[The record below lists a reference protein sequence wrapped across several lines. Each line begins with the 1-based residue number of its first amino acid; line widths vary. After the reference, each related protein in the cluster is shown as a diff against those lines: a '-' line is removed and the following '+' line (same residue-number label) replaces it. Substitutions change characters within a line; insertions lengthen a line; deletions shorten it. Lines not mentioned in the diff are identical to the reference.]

1 MKRFSSICLIQLLT
15 ATFLLSQSNAG
26 PRINQSAQVIPPVY
40 ISQDDPKA
48 QAMILDRYGK
58 MPLNFEANHGQA
70 DGQVRFLSRNS
81 AYSLFLT
88 ADEAVIA
95 LRETNAGSPK
105 QTAEPATA
113 AVLRMKM
120 RHANPAARIT
130 GMDELAGK
138 ANYFIG
144 NDPSKWRTNV
154 PTYSRVRY
162 EEMFPGIDLVYYGN
176 QRQLEYDF
184 IVAPGADPHLIA
196 FDIIGARRI
205 LQDAHGDLVF
215 QMELGQTTA
224 RMKTVQMKTSDC
236 EIRWHRPIVYQE
248 KNGARQQIAAH
259 YSITHTN
266 RVAFELAKYDS
277 SRPLYIDPLIYSTYL
292 GGSSLDSGS
301 SIAVD
306 SSGSAYVTGTTYSPN
321 FPTTSGA
328 TETTCQG
335 CSMGESDAF
344 VTKFSPN
351 GSALAYSTY
360 LGGKKDDYGISLAV
374 DNEGNAYVT
383 GETASTNFP
392 TMNPLQRVYGGGTY
406 DAFVSKIDP
415 SGSALVYSTYLGGAA
430 EDLGQGIATD
440 SAGNAYVTGQTNST
454 NFPTINPL
462 QANNAGGGD
471 VFVAEINSAGS
482 ELVYSTYLGGSNLDY
497 GDAIAVDSTGNAYVT
512 GTTYSTNFPTKNPLQ
527 PALAADWDAFVAK
540 IGPSGSDLAYST
552 YLGGSGSD
560 GVGGSGYGIAVDD
573 AGNAYVAGYSTSA
586 NFPTTP
592 GAFQTTYAGNWDAV
606 VSKINSAGS
615 KLIYSTYLGGAGVDN
630 AWSIAVDSSGDAYVS
645 GSTSSKN
652 FPTENPFQ
660 KNLKGG
666 GDAFVSKLNP
676 AGSALF
682 YSTYL
687 GGSGAQDGFG
697 VAVDSA
703 GNAYVTGD
711 TTATKFPTM
720 NPVQPV
726 MGGGEYDAFVAEIDV
741 RSNTTTII
749 TASPNPSTYGQA
761 VTFTAT
767 VASNAGAPP
776 DGETI
781 SFMKGK
787 TVLGTGSLHGGSASF
802 RTSTLKV
809 GTESIKALYS
819 GDSNFL
825 ASKSQPVKQVV
836 E

>member
-1 MKRFSSICLIQLLT
+1 
-15 ATFLLSQSNAG
+15 
-26 PRINQSAQVIPPVY
+26 
-40 ISQDDPKA
+40 
-48 QAMILDRYGK
+48 
-58 MPLNFEANHGQA
+58 
-70 DGQVRFLSRNS
+70 
-81 AYSLFLT
+81 
-88 ADEAVIA
+88 
-95 LRETNAGSPK
+95 
-105 QTAEPATA
+105 
-113 AVLRMKM
+113 
-120 RHANPAARIT
+120 
-130 GMDELAGK
+130 
-138 ANYFIG
+138 
-144 NDPSKWRTNV
+144 
-154 PTYSRVRY
+154 
-162 EEMFPGIDLVYYGN
+162 
-176 QRQLEYDF
+176 
-184 IVAPGADPHLIA
+184 
-196 FDIIGARRI
+196 
-205 LQDAHGDLVF
+205 
-215 QMELGQTTA
+215 
-224 RMKTVQMKTSDC
+224 
-236 EIRWHRPIVYQE
+236 
-248 KNGARQQIAAH
+248 
-259 YSITHTN
+259 
-266 RVAFELAKYDS
+266 VAFELAKYDS

-292 GGSSLDSGS
+292 GGSSLDNGS

-328 TETTCQG
+328 SETTCQG
-335 CSMGESDAF
+335 CSSGEGDAF
-344 VTKFSPN
+344 VTKFSPK
-351 GSALAYSTY
+351 GSTLVYSTY
-360 LGGKKDDYGISLAV
+360 LGGKKDDYGISIAV

-392 TMNPLQRVYGGGTY
+392 TINPLQRVYGGGTY

-415 SGSALVYSTYLGGAA
+415 SGSALVYSTYLGGSA

-462 QANNAGGGD
+462 QVNNAGGGD

-482 ELVYSTYLGGSNLDY
+482 QLVYSTYLGGSNLDY
-497 GDAIAVDSTGNAYVT
+497 GDAIAVDNTGSAYVT
-512 GTTYSTNFPTKNPLQ
+512 GTTYSTNFPTKNPFQ
-527 PALAADWDAFVAK
+527 PALAANWDAFVAK
-540 IGPSGSDLAYST
+540 ISPLGSDLAYST
-552 YLGGSGSD
+552 YLGGSGSS

-573 AGNAYVAGYSTSA
+573 AGDAYVAGYSASA

-615 KLIYSTYLGGAGVDN
+615 KLIYSTYLGGTGEDN
-630 AWSIAVDSSGDAYVS
+630 AWSIAVDSAGDAYVS
-645 GSTSSKN
+645 GSTSSRN

-660 KNLKGG
+660 RNLKGG

-676 AGSALF
+676 AGSALL

-687 GGSGAQDGFG
+687 GGTGAQDGFG

-741 RSNTTTII
+741 RLNTTTII
-749 TASPNPSTYGQA
+749 TSSPNPSRYGQA
-761 VTFTAT
+761 VTLTAT
-767 VASNAGAPP
+767 VSSNAGAPP

-787 TVLGTGSLHGGSASF
+787 TLLGTGSLHGGSASF
-802 RTSTLKV
+802 KTSTLEV
-809 GTESIKALYS
+809 GTRSIKALYG

>member
-1 MKRFSSICLIQLLT
+1 MKRLNAICLIQLLT
-15 ATFLLSQSNAG
+15 ATFLLSQPNAD
-26 PRINQSAQVIPPVY
+26 PRINQSAKVIPPATRP
-40 ISQDDPKA
+40 QDDPKA
-48 QAMILDRYGK
+48 QAMILDRYSK
-58 MPLNFEANHGQA
+58 LPLNFEANHGQA
-70 DGQVRFLSRNS
+70 DGQVKFLSRNS

-88 ADEAVIA
+88 ANEAVIA
-95 LRETNAGSPK
+95 LRKTNARAPK

-120 RHANPAARIT
+120 RHANPAARII
-130 GMDELAGK
+130 GMDELAGRT
-138 ANYFIG
+138 NYFIG

-154 PTYSRVRY
+154 PTYSRVKY
-162 EEMFPGIDLVYYGN
+162 QEIYSGIDLVYYGN

-184 IVAPGADPHLIA
+184 IVSPGADPHLIA
-196 FDIIGARRI
+196 LDIVGAKRI
-205 LQDAHGDLVF
+205 RQDAHGDLVF
-215 QMELGQTTA
+215 EMELGPATA
-224 RMKTVQMKTSDC
+224 RTKDAKIKASDS
-236 EIRWHRPIVYQE
+236 EIRWHSPVVYQE

-292 GGSSLDSGS
+292 GGSSLDNGS

-328 TETTCQG
+328 SETTCQG
-335 CSMGESDAF
+335 CSSGEGDAF
-344 VTKFSPN
+344 VTKFSPK
-351 GSALAYSTY
+351 GSTLVYSTY
-360 LGGKKDDYGISLAV
+360 LGGKKDDYGISIAI

-392 TMNPLQRVYGGGTY
+392 TINPLQRVYGGGTY

-415 SGSALVYSTYLGGAA
+415 SGSALVYSTYLGGSA

-462 QANNAGGGD
+462 QVNNAGGGD

-482 ELVYSTYLGGSNLDY
+482 QLVYSTYLGGSNLDY
-497 GDAIAVDSTGNAYVT
+497 GDAIAVDNTGSAYVT
-512 GTTYSTNFPTKNPLQ
+512 GTTYSTNFPTKNPFQ
-527 PALAADWDAFVAK
+527 PALAANWDAFVAK
-540 IGPSGSDLAYST
+540 ISPLGSDLAYST
-552 YLGGSGSD
+552 YLGGSGSS

-573 AGNAYVAGYSTSA
+573 AGDAYVAGYSASA

-615 KLIYSTYLGGAGVDN
+615 KLIYSTYLGGTGEDN
-630 AWSIAVDSSGDAYVS
+630 AWSIAVDSAGDAYVS
-645 GSTSSKN
+645 GSTSSRN

-660 KNLKGG
+660 RNLKGG

-676 AGSALF
+676 AGSALL

-687 GGSGAQDGFG
+687 GGTGAQDGFG

-741 RSNTTTII
+741 RLNTTTII
-749 TASPNPSTYGQA
+749 TSSPNPSRYGQA
-761 VTFTAT
+761 VTLTAT
-767 VASNAGAPP
+767 VSSNAGAPP

-787 TVLGTGSLHGGSASF
+787 TLLGTGSLHGGSASF
-802 RTSTLKV
+802 KTSTLEV
-809 GTESIKALYS
+809 GTRSIKALYG